1 MMGLNITTKRGFHV
15 LSTTGGDM
23 DAPNGMIHF
32 SNTPL
37 GKEYTASIIKTKFG
51 LATTCSAL
59 FFVCMYWFVNFAL
72 IIALILLANIL
83 FVLNVK
89 KSIEIPL
96 VVSLNHPFMESGS
109 VSNSEIMVKFTDKWL
124 DPGINRLKLSK
135 DAIGCWIV
143 HRQDED
149 LSVLS
154 VWETNHKESMLN
166 SKLLIIN
173 QAISLNNAVNDSN
186 NEFSDAREREAQE
199 STLLERN
206 WMPEEELDV
215 QGPIS
220 RLLSNDK

>member
-1 MMGLNITTKRGFHV
+1 
-15 LSTTGGDM
+15 
-23 DAPNGMIHF
+23 
-32 SNTPL
+32 
-37 GKEYTASIIKTKFG
+37 
-51 LATTCSAL
+51 
-59 FFVCMYWFVNFAL
+59 MYWFVNLAL
-72 IIALILLANIL
+72 VIALILLANIL

-96 VVSLNHPFMESGS
+96 VVNLNHPFMESGS

-166 SKLLIIN
+166 SKLMIIN
-173 QAISLNNAVNDSN
+173 QAISETKQNIKNKEKDINQKLSEKVAKAEKKIVDTQKLVINEVISNA
-186 NEFSDAREREAQE
+186 
-199 STLLERN
+199 
-206 WMPEEELDV
+206 EELTIKVV
-215 QGPIS
+215 QN
-220 RLLSNDK
+220 LTDLKYDKVEGKKAIDTASKNILMEK

>member
-1 MMGLNITTKRGFHV
+1 
-15 LSTTGGDM
+15 
-23 DAPNGMIHF
+23 
-32 SNTPL
+32 
-37 GKEYTASIIKTKFG
+37 
-51 LATTCSAL
+51 
-59 FFVCMYWFVNFAL
+59 
-72 IIALILLANIL
+72 
-83 FVLNVK
+83 
-89 KSIEIPL
+89 
-96 VVSLNHPFMESGS
+96 MESGS
-109 VSNSEIMVKFTDKWL
+109 VSNSEIMVKFTDKWI

-166 SKLLIIN
+166 SKLMIIN

-186 NEFSDAREREAQE
+186 DEFSDAREREAQE